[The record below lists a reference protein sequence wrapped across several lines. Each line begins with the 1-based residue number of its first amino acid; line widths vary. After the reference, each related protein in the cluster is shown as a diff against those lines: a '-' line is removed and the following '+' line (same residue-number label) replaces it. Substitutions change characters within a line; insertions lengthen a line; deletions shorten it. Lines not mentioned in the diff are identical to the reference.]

1 MEKERP
7 WCGQSTLGS
16 RTDKQ
21 QNRQTDRQ
29 RDRAGQCVCVCVCVL
44 CYYLVLVG
52 RVERNL
58 ADLLVLLSVA
68 HYVADRH
75 LDTLQQRRLR
85 RVAVALSADR
95 QAATVI

>member
-1 MEKERP
+1 MR
-7 WCGQSTLGS
+7 
-16 RTDKQ
+16 
-21 QNRQTDRQ
+21 
-29 RDRAGQCVCVCVCVL
+29 VCVCVCVL

-68 HYVADRH
+68 HYVANRH

>member
-7 WCGQSTLGS
+7 WCGQRTLGS

-29 RDRAGQCVCVCVCVL
+29 TERGSACVCVL

-68 HYVADRH
+68 HYVSDRH
-75 LDTLQQRRLR
+75 LDALQQRRLR
-85 RVAVALSADR
+85 RVPVALSADR
-95 QAATVI
+95 QAATVV